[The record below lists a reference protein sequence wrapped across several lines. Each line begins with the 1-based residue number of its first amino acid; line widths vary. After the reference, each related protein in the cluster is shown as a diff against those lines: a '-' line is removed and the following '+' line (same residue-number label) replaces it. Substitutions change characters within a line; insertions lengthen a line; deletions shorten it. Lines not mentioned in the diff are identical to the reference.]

1 MDEASSQRLHALL
14 DTILPASE
22 DGRMPSAAELDFEAY
37 LESQAAD
44 FQPALAEI
52 LARFEDGFAEQP
64 LAARVNLARQIAGAD
79 SRAFNKLV
87 FHIYDC
93 YYQNPLVRGLI
104 GTHPAPIFPTGNE
117 IPAGD
122 LGSLAA
128 VQARGKG
135 YRR

>member
-1 MDEASSQRLHALL
+1 MDEASSRRLRALL
-14 DTILPASE
+14 DTILPASD
-22 DGRMPSAAELDFEAY
+22 DGRMPSAAELDFSAY
-37 LESQAAD
+37 LETQAAD
-44 FQPALAEI
+44 FQPVLADI
-52 LARFEDGFAEQP
+52 MSRFEDGFAEQP
-64 LAARVNLARQIAGAD
+64 LAARVERAREVASAD

-122 LGSLAA
+122 LTSLAA